1 MIMQKNSE
9 KSIAPLLSWSYWC
22 ARIWSSGFGVSK
34 NDGKQVMVLGSGFRV
49 PGRAGAV
56 IGGPFRVSVLGIS

>member
-1 MIMQKNSE
+1 
-9 KSIAPLLSWSYWC
+9 LSWSYWC